1 MATWYIWTEEET
13 EHLISN
19 NKYEQRQYLMFKTP
33 FIENTYTLQLYF
45 IAISE
50 MQLLFCK
57 KTVMETQLVRFL
69 YAVSVIVPV
78 SAFQWLFLVAVATST
93 LNPSNAFHYYNY
105 NSCSHQEFKAEP
117 RAARFAFTT
126 FVHESSQSPIDSFV
140 LKWERSHQQKVFLET
155 NKNTQGT
162 SR

>member
-1 MATWYIWTEEET
+1 
-13 EHLISN
+13 
-19 NKYEQRQYLMFKTP
+19 MFKTP

-45 IAISE
+45 IAIYE
-50 MQLLFCK
+50 IQLLFCK

-69 YAVSVIVPV
+69 YAVLVIVPI

-93 LNPSNAFHYYNY
+93 LNLSNAFHYYNFMN
-105 NSCSHQEFKAEP
+105 NSCSHREFKAEP

-126 FVHESSQSPIDSFV
+126 FVHESSQSFINSFV
-140 LKWERSHQQKVFLET
+140 LTWERSHQQKVFLET